1 MNDRS
6 LPFNNLPPLP
16 PKAEVETK
24 ETLSAAIGANRE
36 LARLSGYCS
45 LLPDDSILLSSIVLK
60 EASAS
65 SAIENIITTQD
76 ELYRALA
83 GSTGQVDQQTKE
95 VLNYRSAL
103 YIGYGALRKK
113 GILSLNT
120 ILAIQQELEKN
131 NAGIRK
137 TPGTSLVN
145 DTTGE
150 VIYTPPDNPDA
161 IQSLLSNLESFI
173 NQNSDIDPLIRMA
186 LAHYQF
192 ESIHPFYDGNGR
204 TGRIINV
211 LFLVLNNLIE
221 SPVLY
226 LSSYINRN
234 KAIYYRLIQNV
245 RDIGDWQ
252 GWILFMLKA
261 VEETSRETFMII
273 SAIVEL
279 LEKTAAIAREKLP
292 TTSYSRELIE
302 AVFIQPYTKI
312 DFLVKAG
319 IGERRTAS
327 KYLKQLQEIGILES
341 HKLGKEM
348 LYINTGLYE
357 LLKTD
362 QS

>member
-1 MNDRS
+1 MCKPCTRPFECVHVLCYHVHKVLNDRS

-45 LLPDDSILLSSIVLK
+45 LLPNDSILLSSIVLK

-65 SAIENIITTQD
+65 SEIENIITTQD

-103 YIGYGALRKK
+103 YVGYGALRKK
-113 GILSLNT
+113 GILFLNT

-137 TPGTSLVN
+137 TSGTSLVN
-145 DTTGE
+145 NTTDE

-173 NQNSDIDPLIRMA
+173 NQDSDIDPLIRMA

-211 LFLVLNNLIE
+211 LFLVLKNLIE

-234 KAIYYRLIQNV
+234 KAIYYRLFQDV
-245 RDIGDWQ
+245 RDSGDWQ
-252 GWILFMLKA
+252 GWI
-261 VEETSRETFMII
+261 
-273 SAIVEL
+273 
-279 LEKTAAIAREKLP
+279 P
-292 TTSYSRELIE
+292 
-302 AVFIQPYTKI
+302 Q
-312 DFLVKAG
+312 
-319 IGERRTAS
+319 
-327 KYLKQLQEIGILES
+327 
-341 HKLGKEM
+341 
-348 LYINTGLYE
+348 
-357 LLKTD
+357 
-362 QS
+362 